1 MASSGTWRWN
11 SPIPYLF
18 GGLAALLGLIALA
31 LLALACSNRN
41 SYPINSR
48 DSDADTVEKNV
59 SKAAIPAAEMEPK
72 IVVIM
77 AGDAHP
83 TYLARPVV
91 SSLSSP
97 SLHMNKSDQI

>member
-1 MASSGTWRWN
+1 MATSGTWRWN

-31 LLALACSNRN
+31 LLALACSYRN

-48 DSDADTVEKNV
+48 DRDDHTVKKNMSKDAL
-59 SKAAIPAAEMEPK
+59 PAAEEPK

-83 TYLARPVV
+83 TYLAKPVV

-97 SLHMNKSDQI
+97 PCRHHDHEQV